1 MSMNRRGTWEMRHP
15 VLFLAGVFFTFFLV
29 APFVLY
35 FVQLIRLSSPI
46 YLTFR

>member
-1 MSMNRRGTWEMRHP
+1 MSTNRSGTWEIRHP
-15 VLFLAGVFFTFFLV
+15 VIFWAGVFFTFFLA